1 MAAIFNPLDL
11 TGKTI
16 LVTGASS
23 GIGRDTCV
31 VLSQLGAKVVLTGRD
46 RNRLEETLALMQ
58 QADHSI
64 SPHDVTNHSETS
76 QWMSDIV
83 SRTGPL
89 FGLVHL
95 AGISH
100 TEAIRFLD
108 MDKLEEVLDL
118 NLKSAFSLVKAF
130 RQKNIRSMP
139 EARVVL
145 TSSVSGIRG
154 YPGMA
159 AYAASKG
166 GIIAITRPLALELAK
181 ENIRLN
187 CVTPG
192 FVHTE
197 MTIEMQTLLPAKE
210 LEAAKQA
217 YPLGLGTPR
226 DISLPICFLLSPAS
240 AWMTGQSIVI
250 DGGLTMK

>member
-1 MAAIFNPLDL
+1 MASTLNPLDL
-11 TGKTI
+11 TGKTV

-31 VLSQLGAKVVLTGRD
+31 VLSQLGATVVLTGRD
-46 RNRLEETLALMQ
+46 QSRLEETLALMQ
-58 QADHSI
+58 PGDHII
-64 SPHDVTNHSETS
+64 SAYDVTKHNETS
-76 QWMSDIV
+76 QWMAEIAA
-83 SRTGPL
+83 RTGAL

-130 RQKNIRSMP
+130 RQKNVRSNP
-139 EARVVL
+139 EACVVL
-145 TSSVSGIRG
+145 TASVSGIRG
-154 YPGMA
+154 YPGMTT
-159 AYAASKG
+159 YSASKG

-181 ENIRLN
+181 ENIRVN
-187 CVTPG
+187 CVVPG
-192 FVHTE
+192 LVHTE
-197 MTIEMQTLLPAKE
+197 MTVEMQKHRPAKE
-210 LEAAKQA
+210 WEAVKQA
-217 YPLGLGTPR
+217 HPLGMGTPR
-226 DISLPICFLLSPAS
+226 DVSLPICFLMSPAS
-240 AWMTGQSIVI
+240 AWMTGQAIVV